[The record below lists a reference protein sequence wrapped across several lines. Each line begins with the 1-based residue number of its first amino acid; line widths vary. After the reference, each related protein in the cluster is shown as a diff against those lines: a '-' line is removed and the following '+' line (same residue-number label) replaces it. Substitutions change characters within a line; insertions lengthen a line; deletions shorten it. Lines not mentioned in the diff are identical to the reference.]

1 MLARP
6 VCRALP
12 ACRVEEPSYS
22 HSSEQRQTCCQF
34 WRRICT
40 PKKQSTCPWHYP
52 GALLSPKST
61 FWLCSRSPTLQLM
74 PLFIGISL
82 VGNLSVVS
90 TAERWS
96 FAPGFIKVMID
107 FKARFFFFS
116 LLQLLKAKL
125 ALRALNSHFYVFEKL
140 WNLYFCL
147 WYIGTMANRNSQSQ
161 IPQLCALWRNLN
173 SPTASFQML
182 IVCHSVMWSVFNDN
196 MAWRWVTFNRKK
208 WWSGLIVL

>member
-1 MLARP
+1 
-6 VCRALP
+6 
-12 ACRVEEPSYS
+12 
-22 HSSEQRQTCCQF
+22 
-34 WRRICT
+34 
-40 PKKQSTCPWHYP
+40 
-52 GALLSPKST
+52 
-61 FWLCSRSPTLQLM
+61 M

-140 WNLYFCL
+140 
-147 WYIGTMANRNSQSQ
+147 
-161 IPQLCALWRNLN
+161 
-173 SPTASFQML
+173 
-182 IVCHSVMWSVFNDN
+182 
-196 MAWRWVTFNRKK
+196 
-208 WWSGLIVL
+208 